1 MIITALF
8 IPLCIILILGA
19 CLVCALLEKDNHR

>member
-1 MIITALF
+1 MITTALF

-19 CLVCALLEKDNHR
+19 CLVAHLLEKDN